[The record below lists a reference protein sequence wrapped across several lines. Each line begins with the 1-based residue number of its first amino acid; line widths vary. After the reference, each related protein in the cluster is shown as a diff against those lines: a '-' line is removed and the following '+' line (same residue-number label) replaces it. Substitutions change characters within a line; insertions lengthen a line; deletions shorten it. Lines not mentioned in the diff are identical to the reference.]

1 MKNQS
6 GRSMIEMLGV
16 LAIIGVLSLGGVA
29 VFNAAMNRHT
39 ANNLTYD
46 VMLMA
51 ESTVSGGTA
60 LEEMPFEAGTE
71 YDNIRTLINEEG
83 EIRVV
88 VAAVAKDV
96 CDILLSKGG
105 NESFALE
112 DVSENPLAL
121 CADRTDIVFAI
132 NSEVLNANYRGIP
145 CQSSETCPA
154 GQECY
159 MGVCRT
165 PSLNCPHGCQEGE
178 TCDEGKCCPTYDGLR
193 ATGQCLFIAPADSGC
208 ESFSLCAYPYEC
220 DTDTNTCVCAN
231 GTIAD
236 GQGGCRGCDYDCGG
250 NPNLIPNSDCN
261 GCVCTLNNC
270 QEAYIDLASCEC
282 VNECPTEA
290 PYVSDGTCVAECPEG
305 LIPINNVCAECN
317 LTDAQCAAATPV
329 LDDVTCTCICD
340 KDADVCAE
348 DSSSPYFDAA
358 TCSCV
363 NDPCLVIDPSWTATE
378 PDVSRTYY
386 LGNVAS
392 ACEVNPAAGAF
403 TLEQLQVG
411 TTEDGT
417 ACYCDSGYYTYFENG
432 CASDAKSCQECPGS
446 YEYFN
451 DNEFSALF
459 SCQTGKWW
467 YDEYTEDFVSCDS
480 YSINYHES
488 NSLSSCQ
495 YKWDFCD
502 LSGTPMMMGRYC
514 FSCDN
519 PYVEYAMSTADTDL
533 VNATCGWSGEDAC
546 VYAGYGEVGYTYSC
560 AQVKADIE
568 GYYGVFYADSDV
580 CETVRYN
587 DDEGC
592 FGWDCTQCTSTY
604 ESGDEY
610 CQYVGNTCGLDL
622 QWSEDRGGCTLACN
636 LSESSCTGDTPFF
649 DEYNCECVATCPKG
663 AEVCGDTWDTPILDM
678 KTCQCVAECPEGT
691 IRNDINY
698 TCELCPLD
706 DFGNQQ
712 AVIDNECVSCT
723 MQAFGNDEDDCS
735 SFNNQC
741 GFNGGENTAFFIE
754 EEGYCGTCELAMY
767 QAIEVEDT
775 YNYDEMDAICQG
787 INNLCGTDLFLVSQ
801 ESVYYCVS
809 QEEVSTDASGGGLS
823 DYYFPASSQENSCEN
838 LNNIFGVNY
847 FCETYGSGQCGAG
860 DGVFPCYPCTMSPPG
875 PSEESCPLYAEACG
889 NNLSAFD
896 AEHHDCVEPVQCL
909 ADEWGFYHG
918 PEGSGVEN
926 QAVCDALSEPCG
938 EPYYICA
945 AGEACM
951 NCNNVSGCGWHSLTE
966 EEGQRM
972 IEECGF
978 ENDYIYYND
987 MLIDCSMGGFP
998 ATEEEC
1004 TEFKQLCQEAY
1015 GKGDHYYYSADYCSG
1030 W

>member
-88 VAAVAKDV
+88 VSSVGKDV

-112 DVSENPLAL
+112 NVSGNPLAL

-132 NSEVLNANYRGIP
+132 NSEVLNADYRGIP
-145 CQSSETCPA
+145 CQSKETCPA

-193 ATGQCLFIAPADSGC
+193 ATGECLYIASTDSGC
-208 ESFSLCAYPYEC
+208 ETFSLCAYPYEC
-220 DTDTNTCVCAN
+220 DTEIDTCVCAN
-231 GTIAD
+231 GAIDD
-236 GQGGCRGCDYDCGG
+236 GQGGCRVCDYDCGQ

-261 GCVCTLNNC
+261 GCVCTLDNC
-270 QEAYIDLASCEC
+270 QQAYIDLASCEC

-290 PYVSDGTCVAECPEG
+290 PYVSDGTCVAECPQG
-305 LIPINNVCAECN
+305 LIQINNVCTECN
-317 LTDAQCAAATPV
+317 LTDAQCAAKNAETPV
-329 LDDVTCTCICD
+329 LDDATCTCICD

-663 AEVCGDTWDTPILDM
+663 PGVCNDWDTPILDM

-691 IRNDINY
+691 IRNDSDG

-754 EEGYCGTCELAMY
+754 EEGLCTTCNVVNY
-767 QAIEVEDT
+767 DYIEVSGTFENIKAT
-775 YNYDEMDAICQG
+775 CDE
-787 INNLCGTDLFLVSQ
+787 INNLCGANLYPATQYGNF
-801 ESVYYCVS
+801 YCV
-809 QEEVSTDASGGGLS
+809 
-823 DYYFPASSQENSCEN
+823 PK
-838 LNNIFGVNY
+838 NNISSNMTDPSGIVPIAPLASACQNLSVEFGVNY
-847 FCETYGSGQCGAG
+847 FCETFGFDQCQGPENVAT
-860 DGVFPCYPCTMSPPG
+860 CYPCTLSPPG
-875 PSEESCPLYAEACG
+875 ASEESCPLYAEACG
-889 NNLSAFD
+889 NNFSAFD
-896 AEHHDCVEPVQCL
+896 ADQYACVEPVQCL
-909 ADEWGFYHG
+909 ADEWGFYYG
-918 PEGSGVEN
+918 PEGEGSGVES
-926 QAVCDALSEPCG
+926 QAVCDTLSEPCG
-938 EPYYICA
+938 EPYYICN
-945 AGEACM
+945 AGDACM